1 MHEFYKIS
9 KISKISNQ
17 CTYLTDFT
25 FYIFDQRFRKLNF
38 ILITYLFSKLTQ
50 MAAINTLVSN
60 IVNSRST
67 QALLEAHGLKA
78 HKVTWED
85 TGRSKKSCWGPNI
98 SDMTL
103 VVKSG
108 KQLMPVIRR
117 PNFSDVTDDMP
128 INTFQLNYKGSLI
141 SLEQLLK
148 NLGVYD
154 ARDTQ
159 VLTSSQCCVL
169 PVELGQKTQF
179 AVQLFNYQSSHDEPA
194 VLVILASKNGTSM
207 QVLDSSNTK
216 LFFDDDGIA
225 RWFSAERLEDV
236 RIRQK
241 AVKTKVDSYKEMT
254 NEEKLDNSI
263 LMIQVPLLVT
273 QKKRSAVYGG
283 SSFTRESAMACSAA
297 FGSSSFENCEES
309 CDMSGGF
316 FDELVY
322 RSVSLGASIGATR
335 GMDMGQLGLGD
346 AEGKYTGTRGV
357 TLKRDPAFPVR
368 CTFQYYRVTDR
379 DNIDEKD
386 IIDIKEQINQS
397 LKVATGHGSL
407 VLNPSSQRVTE
418 PVLPDQ
424 PVLPTIVEKPNPW
437 VNSNGS
443 MASFV

>member
-25 FYIFDQRFRKLNF
+25 FYIFDQRFKKLNF

-194 VLVILASKNGTSM
+194 VLVILASKNGTSV

-216 LFFDDDGIA
+216 LFFDDDVIA

-297 FGSSSFENCEES
+297 F
-309 CDMSGGF
+309 
-316 FDELVY
+316 
-322 RSVSLGASIGATR
+322 GASIGATR

>member
-1 MHEFYKIS
+1 MS
-9 KISKISNQ
+9 V
-17 CTYLTDFT
+17 
-25 FYIFDQRFRKLNF
+25 
-38 ILITYLFSKLTQ
+38 
-50 MAAINTLVSN
+50 INTLVSN
-60 IVNSRST
+60 IVSSSST

-85 TGRSKKSCWGPNI
+85 TGRSKGSCWGPNI

-108 KQLMPVIRR
+108 NQLMPVIRR
-117 PNFSDVTDDMP
+117 PNFSDVTDDVP
-128 INTFQLNYKGSLI
+128 IENFKVNYKGSLI

-148 NLGVYD
+148 NLGVYN

-159 VLTSSQCCVL
+159 ILTSSQCCVL

-179 AVQLFNYQSSHDEPA
+179 AVQLFNYQSNRDEPA
-194 VLVILASKNGTSM
+194 VLVILASKNGTSV

-216 LFFDDDGIA
+216 LFFDDDGTA

-236 RIRQK
+236 RLRQK

-254 NEEKLDNSI
+254 NEEKLDNTI
-263 LMIQVPLLVT
+263 MMIQVPLLVT

-283 SSFTRESAMACSAA
+283 SSFMLESAMT
-297 FGSSSFENCEES
+297 FNSSSFEDADCEES
-309 CDMSGGF
+309 CS
-316 FDELVY
+316 FDAPVY
-322 RSVSLGASIGATR
+322 RSISLGASRGATRGR

-418 PVLPDQ
+418 PVLP
-424 PVLPTIVEKPNPW
+424 TIIETPNPW